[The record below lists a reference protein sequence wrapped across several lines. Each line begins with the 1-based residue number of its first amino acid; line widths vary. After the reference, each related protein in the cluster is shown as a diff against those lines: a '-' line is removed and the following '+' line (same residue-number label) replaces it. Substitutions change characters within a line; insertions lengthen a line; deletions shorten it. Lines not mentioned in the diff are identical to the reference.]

1 MKKLL
6 SLLSVAL
13 LLMMSAAYTAS
24 ASDPANAPSPLSI
37 EQATQMLHDG
47 KDVYSCPMKMT
58 WFSDKPG
65 QCPCCTMSL
74 EKVKEIKD
82 GQAVLEGDG
91 SGMKMD
97 MDMKDMNKTTESK

>member
-1 MKKLL
+1 MKNLL
-6 SLLSVAL
+6 SILSVTL
-13 LLMMSAAYTAS
+13 LLTMGAAHATS
-24 ASDPANAPSPLSI
+24 TSDPANAPSPLTI
-37 EQATQMLHDG
+37 EQATQRLHDG
-47 KDVYSCPMKMT
+47 KDLYSCPMKMT

-82 GQAVLEGDG
+82 GQAVLEDNG
-91 SGMKMD
+91 SGMQ